1 MKKLLLYQNQNIND
15 MEYNENYYKEK
26 AKLFKTIRIIL
37 ICIALSPIALLI
49 LMIILMSLSMQ
60 NVNTTLPF

>member
-15 MEYNENYYKEK
+15 MEYNNIYYKEK

-49 LMIILMSLSMQ
+49 LMIILMMLNMQ
-60 NVNTTLPF
+60 NINTTLPI

>member
-15 MEYNENYYKEK
+15 MEYNENYLKEK

-37 ICIALSPIALLI
+37 ICIALSPIALGIIMFGMI
-49 LMIILMSLSMQ
+49 LLQTLLQ
-60 NVNTTLPF
+60 N

>member
-1 MKKLLLYQNQNIND
+1 MKKLNLQNNQNINN

-37 ICIALSPIALLI
+37 ICIALSPIVLGI
-49 LMIILMSLSMQ
+49 LMFGMMWLQILLD
-60 NVNTTLPF
+60 N

>member
-1 MKKLLLYQNQNIND
+1 MKKLYLHHNQNINN

-37 ICIALSPIALLI
+37 ICIALSPIALGIIIIGMMFLQTI
-49 LMIILMSLSMQ
+49 LQ
-60 NVNTTLPF
+60 N